1 MRTACLVLQRRV
13 ARFVRLCRFACLVLL
28 LSWASLAQAVD
39 WELDADGRLI
49 SSNAER
55 SFTSGG
61 LGTLRYDAQHSGLQ
75 LGRARFAA
83 SETFAE
89 IWSAHLD
96 ASAWGDDDRSPVDLT
111 EGYLQFRPYP
121 FGGYRLRVKGG
132 AFYAPISL
140 ENRAAGWE
148 SPYTLSYSAIN
159 TWIAEELRTIG
170 AEAQLEW
177 LGTRLDRALDVGIT
191 LGVFGR
197 NEGAG
202 TVLAA
207 RGFALSDRQTTL
219 FGRVGSG
226 ISSPLARIR
235 LFTQMDDQA
244 GYYAGGELRLYD
256 RVALRGLH
264 YDNRADPQAHDESV
278 PLPEFAW
285 QTRFDSAGL
294 RAQSNDGLSFI
305 AQWLRGQTYIQP
317 VFADLLW
324 KFDARFGLLSQQFGA
339 HRISVRYDSFDVDA
353 AEGAAATGL
362 GTQHGHAWTL
372 AYIHDA
378 GAHWRFSL
386 EWLRVWSDSVN
397 RTVYLGQPAYARET
411 QLQLGVR
418 YALRSSLN

>member
-1 MRTACLVLQRRV
+1 MACFLVQRCVACLLVQRCV
-13 ARFVRLCRFACLVLL
+13 ACLLL
-28 LSWASLAQAVD
+28 LLGGSSLAHAID

-49 SSNAER
+49 SSNGER

-75 LGRARFAA
+75 LGRARLALA
-83 SETFAE
+83 ETFAE
-89 IWSAHLD
+89 TWSAHLD

-111 EGYLQFRPYP
+111 EAYLQFRPYP
-121 FGGYRLRVKGG
+121 FGGYRLRIKGG

-148 SPYTLSYSAIN
+148 SPYTLSYSALN
-159 TWIAEELRTIG
+159 TWIGEELRTIG

-177 LGTRLDRALDVGIT
+177 LGTRLDRAFDAGIT

-202 TVLAA
+202 TVLAD
-207 RGFALSDRQTTL
+207 RGFSLSDRQTTL
-219 FGRVGSG
+219 FGRVGST
-226 ISSPLARIR
+226 ISSPLTRVR
-235 LFTQMDDQA
+235 LFTQMDDRA

-256 RVALRGLH
+256 RLVLRGLH
-264 YDNRADPQAHDESV
+264 YDNRADPQAHDQSL
-278 PLPEFAW
+278 PLPAFAW

-294 RAQSNDGLSFI
+294 RAEGNHGLSFI
-305 AQWLRGQTYIQP
+305 AQWLHGQTYIEP
-317 VFADLLW
+317 IFGDLLW
-324 KFDARFGLLSQQFGA
+324 KFDARFGLLSQQLGA
-339 HRISVRYDSFDVDA
+339 HRVSVRYDSFDVDA
-353 AEGAAATGL
+353 ADGAATTGV